1 MAGQPKYNTAL
12 YLRLSKDDGT
22 MSESSSI
29 QTQKEMLTRYCRENG
44 FAISQIYIGI
54 CSRTN
59 QNEDSN
65 LVVSGYPATWLLT
78 IPFFVLLSLKGY
90 ESILYGNY
98 KMKNRL

>member
-44 FAISQIYIGI
+44 FAISQIYVTTAGAERTPTDRAFSVCCRI
-54 CSRTN
+54 SRT
-59 QNEDSN
+59 E
-65 LVVSGYPATWLLT
+65 
-78 IPFFVLLSLKGY
+78 K
-90 ESILYGNY
+90 
-98 KMKNRL
+98 